1 MSKPSLRGN
10 IVSMIFWQ
18 LGNYVIPLLTFPY
31 LTRVLGVAH
40 FGIYALAFATTS
52 YFCLLVDWGFL
63 LGAPGKIARVG
74 DDLAQL
80 NDIFWSTFFAKLLL
94 MLATLPVIGIAILVS
109 PGVRA
114 MAPVLLCSYGMVL
127 ANIITVNWCLQGLE
141 RLDRLATASMIGR
154 GLTVPATFLL
164 VHGSGD
170 TWIAALIQSGGA
182 MITGIASIV
191 LLRKLNVIRR
201 PSTTPST
208 LWHAAWTQIRETWP
222 LFLSA
227 LSSNLYTSTNT
238 VMLGM
243 LRGPVDT
250 GLFSSADRLRS
261 AAQATIAPISH
272 AVYPRA
278 SRLMADDPDS
288 AMALARRLLLLQGA
302 FTFCIAAVLM
312 VGAPTIIHM
321 LAGPKFEQSVP
332 VLRLLAPI
340 PFLVGLA
347 NVFGIQLMLPLGMHR
362 MFSRIT
368 TAAALL
374 DLLIVVPLSWYFG
387 APGTAAAALVTEGF
401 VVVTMGVVLIRADVP
416 LFQAPRAG
424 LRA

>member
-1 MSKPSLRGN
+1 VYSTDQG
-10 IVSMIFWQ
+10 VEE
-18 LGNYVIPLLTFPY
+18 IPLGLY
-31 LTRVLGVAH
+31 LV
-40 FGIYALAFATTS
+40 
-52 YFCLLVDWGFL
+52 
-63 LGAPGKIARVG
+63 KG
-74 DDLAQL
+74 DMVYVPPPSPCPCPPPS
-80 NDIFWSTFFAKLLL
+80 STPLRQ
-94 MLATLPVIGIAILVS
+94 IDHAID
-109 PGVRA
+109 PMACRMDADKGD
-114 MAPVLLCSYGMVL
+114 MAPVPVGALVQPLYIDEYGHAGHV
-127 ANIITVNWCLQGLE
+127 ARAGGYRPVQQ
-141 RLDRLATASMIGR
+141 RR
-154 GLTVPATFLL
+154 P
-164 VHGSGD
+164 
-170 TWIAALIQSGGA
+170 AALGS
-182 MITGIASIV
+182 ASDH
-191 LLRKLNVIRR
+191 RADQPRR
-201 PSTTPST
+201 
-208 LWHAAWTQIRETWP
+208 
-222 LFLSA
+222 LSA
-227 LSSNLYTSTNT
+227 
-238 VMLGM
+238 
-243 LRGPVDT
+243 
-250 GLFSSADRLRS
+250 
-261 AAQATIAPISH
+261 
-272 AVYPRA
+272 
-278 SRLMADDPDS
+278 
-288 AMALARRLLLLQGA
+288 LLLLQGA